1 MWVPESVMLSSIGIL
16 ESKMV
21 TSIVIDD
28 DTDIVE
34 VFCEYLEIK
43 NIQVVGRG
51 HNGQEAVEL
60 YQKHTPDVVFLDVM
74 MPGFDGIY
82 ALENIRKINPDAKV
96 IVITADLREE
106 TALRLN
112 ELKPNRIFVK
122 PCDLE
127 KISQAASSFS

>member
-1 MWVPESVMLSSIGIL
+1 MRVPESVMLSSVEAL

-60 YQKHTPDVVFLDVM
+60 YQKHMPDVVFLDVM

-96 IVITADLREE
+96 VVITADLREE

-127 KISQAASSFS
+127 KISQAVSSFS

>member
-1 MWVPESVMLSSIGIL
+1 
-16 ESKMV
+16 MV
-21 TSIVIDD
+21 TSIVVDD

-43 NIQVVGRG
+43 NIQVIGRG

-60 YQKHTPDVVFLDVM
+60 YQKHKPDVVFLDVM

-96 IVITADLREE
+96 VVITADLREE

-127 KISQAASSFS
+127 KISQAVSSFN